1 MDSAKNK
8 KTDGSPN
15 LEISLLGERF
25 RLRPSRISDPNGEV
39 AGTADSHL
47 AREAIEWANRQIL
60 AAEKRLKDSPSV
72 SPRAHHVAL
81 LALVELAHEALSE
94 RSRTADSLKGLIERL
109 EKLKA
114 LRANSAQPLPNELS
128 GAASDSRP
136 TSSIDSVEANWL
148 EDQPTGASALVPP
161 A

>member
-1 MDSAKNK
+1 MDSTIVEKNES
-8 KTDGSPN
+8 DSA

-25 RLRPSRISDPNGEV
+25 RLKPTRDRR
-39 AGTADSHL
+39 AGADQGSPDEARL

-60 AAEKRLKDSPSV
+60 VAEKRLKSSSTV
-72 SPRAHHVAL
+72 APRAHHVAL
-81 LALVELAHEALSE
+81 LALVELAHEALIE
-94 RSRTADSLKGLIERL
+94 RNRTADSLNGLIDRL

-114 LRANSAQPLPNELS
+114 LKASASPVAQAVRYQE
-128 GAASDSRP
+128 GASAGTIESLEAS
-136 TSSIDSVEANWL
+136 WL